1 MSEALPDVIAGLA
14 APGRLLAFCDE
25 TDLTNE
31 PTSTMVGNI
40 HLHAALVMQSDG
52 YAAFASV
59 LAAALR
65 TYGVSE
71 FHAVD
76 IVNNGKRSVWRHR
89 EKADR
94 LAALKT
100 VCDALCAS
108 EGHIYYVH
116 ISKQQ
121 HEELLDKWPDA
132 DIDPDH
138 KIAVKTRF
146 RELVA
151 ALLDTSTP
159 AAVIADKAKNKPG
172 VGLATIEGGDHLLGG
187 GIILAH
193 SHDVL
198 GLQLADAAAY
208 VIGRYIRRRD
218 GIAATIEDAGEEALD
233 AFDRLVAETV
243 GRLVGRVHSLL
254 NQPVL
259 HGQAA
264 ST

>member
-1 MSEALPDVIAGLA
+1 MTGTLSTVIAGLGT
-14 APGRLLAFCDE
+14 PGRLLAFCDE
-25 TDLTNE
+25 TDLTKE
-31 PTSTMVGNI
+31 PTSTMVGDI
-40 HLHAALVMQSDG
+40 YLHSAAIMPSDG
-52 YAAFASV
+52 YAAFASE
-59 LAAALR
+59 LAAALQ
-65 TYGVSE
+65 TFGVSE

-76 IVNNGKRSVWRHR
+76 IVNNGKKSVWRHR

-116 ISKQQ
+116 IPKEQ
-121 HEELLDKWPDA
+121 HEELLAKWVDA
-132 DIDPDH
+132 DLDPDH

-151 ALLDTSTP
+151 ELLDTATP
-159 AAVIADKAKNKPG
+159 AAVLADKEKNNPG
-172 VGLATIEGGDHLLGG
+172 LGLATIEGGGHLLGG

-193 SHDVL
+193 SHEVL

-218 GIAATIEDAGEEALD
+218 GMAATLEDAGEEALG

-243 GRLVGRVHSLL
+243 GRLSGRVHSLL
-254 NQPVL
+254 SQPVL
-259 HGQAA
+259 HCQPA
-264 ST
+264 